1 MYVDGANHRPL
12 VDEVQVSQRYRDS
25 KVSVVAGDEP
35 KPDSLYLPEM
45 SHPAHILQDSFERMQ
60 EARAARATYGETDEP
75 VRHYEKL
82 AVAGVLDELRGT
94 LGEGYH
100 DDIAQLASDIE
111 SKGLPLI
118 SDRYDGGVVY
128 RSFIEAYDR
137 VSVNHAGSPVPETH
151 DLLDTAG

>member
-1 MYVDGANHRPL
+1 MYVDGASHRPL
-12 VDEVQVSQRYRDS
+12 VDEVQVSQRYRDA
-25 KVSVVAGDEP
+25 KVPVVPGDEP
-35 KPDSLYLPEM
+35 NTDPLYLPQM

-60 EARAARATYGETDEP
+60 EARAAKATYGENEEP

-82 AVAGVLDELRGT
+82 AGVLDELRGT

-111 SKGLPLI
+111 KKGLPLI
-118 SDRYDGGVVY
+118 ADRYDGGVVY

-137 VSVNHAGSPVPETH
+137 VSVNHAGSPLPETH